1 MADIGSITQQNTSS
15 ATAGKTTTEKNSL
28 GQEDFLKL
36 LVAQLQH
43 QDPLN
48 PTDATEFTA
57 QLAQYSQLEQLF
69 NLNSAMDQMTL
80 AQNNSQR
87 ISALSLIG
95 KEVLVSG
102 NSFSFDQQPVEIG
115 YRVDNTVTEGTLRI
129 KDANGK
135 TVDTIE
141 LADLDKGNH
150 TITWDGKNGEGEFLA
165 QGNYTIDI
173 STKGATDP
181 TTASVTALVRSEVTG
196 VKMDDGIPKLET
208 SSGYYTI
215 DAIHGAYNKATQ
227 QPEDTLPTDGEVAN
241 SGVTQ
246 SPAQQ
251 TISAAK
257 DGSGIIED
265 MLSAL

>member
-1 MADIGSITQQNTSS
+1 MADIGSITQQNSSS
-15 ATAGKTTTEKNSL
+15 ATAGTTTTEKNSL

-36 LVAQLQH
+36 LVAQLQN

-57 QLAQYSQLEQLF
+57 QLAQYSQLEQLL

-115 YRVDNTVTEGTLRI
+115 YRVDDTVTEGTLRI
-129 KDANGK
+129 NDSYGK
-135 TVDTIE
+135 TVETIE
-141 LADLDKGNH
+141 LADLEKGNH
-150 TITWDGKNGEGEFLA
+150 TITWDGKNAEGELLSS
-165 QGNYTIDI
+165 GNYTIDI
-173 STKGATDP
+173 QPTGA
-181 TTASVTALVRSEVTG
+181 AVTALVRAEVTG
-196 VKMDDGIPKLET
+196 VKMEDGTPTLET
-208 SSGYYTI
+208 SAGYYTI
-215 DAIHGAYNKATQ
+215 DEIHGAYDKTTQ
-227 QPEDTLPTDGEVAN
+227 QPDATLPTDGEVTD

-246 SPAQQ
+246 SPLQQ

-265 MLSAL
+265 VLPTS